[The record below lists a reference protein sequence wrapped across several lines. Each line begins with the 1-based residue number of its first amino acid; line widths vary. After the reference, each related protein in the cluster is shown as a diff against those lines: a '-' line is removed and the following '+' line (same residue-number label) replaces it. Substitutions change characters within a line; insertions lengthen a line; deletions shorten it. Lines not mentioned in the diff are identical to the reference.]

1 MEKKVL
7 MVCLGNIC
15 RSPLAEG
22 IFDSLVRDR
31 GLADKYRVGSAGT
44 GGWHV
49 GEPPHSG
56 SQDIAQRHGLD
67 ISSQRSQQVTSNDI
81 HNWDWFIAMDR
92 SNLKNLL
99 RLGTPK
105 EQTKLLLGFIPP
117 GYDRDVPDP
126 YYEGGFDRV
135 FDLVQTGCE
144 HLLDFLENDA
154 HRG

>member
-1 MEKKVL
+1 MTCSVL

-22 IFDSLVRDR
+22 AFRRRVNDR
-31 GLADKYRVGSAGT
+31 GLDAKYRIDSAGT

-49 GEPPHSG
+49 GSEPHEG
-56 SQDIAQRHGLD
+56 SIDIAQRHGID
-67 ISSQRSQQVTSNDI
+67 ITNQCSRQVTAAELGD
-81 HNWDWFIAMDR
+81 WDWIIAMDA

-99 RLGTPK
+99 RLGADPSRTR
-105 EQTKLLLGFIPP
+105 LLLGFIPP

-135 FDLVQTGCE
+135 YQMVDEACSQ
-144 HLLDFLENDA
+144 LLDFIENDA
-154 HRG
+154 D

>member
-1 MEKKVL
+1 MTCSVL

-22 IFDSLVRDR
+22 AFRRRVNDR
-31 GLADKYRVGSAGT
+31 GLDAKYRIDSAGT

-49 GEPPHSG
+49 GSEPHEG
-56 SQDIAQRHGLD
+56 SIEIAKRHGID
-67 ISSQRSQQVTSNDI
+67 ITDQCSRQVTAAELAD
-81 HNWDWFIAMDR
+81 WDWVIAMDA

-99 RLGTPK
+99 RLGADPSRTR
-105 EQTKLLLGFIPP
+105 LLLGFIPP

-135 FDLVQTGCE
+135 YQMVDEACAQ
-144 HLLDFLENDA
+144 LLDFIENDA
-154 HRG
+154 D